1 MSYTQEQLEK
11 WNYAIECFR
20 KRPDVNPV
28 SFEQWIKPIKLYAV
42 ISNEVIATSPCLHM
56 MGPFIGRYRSD
67 LEVVIRT
74 VFGMEYSLTL
84 TDPDKVPQIPTTP
97 ASASSLNPKYK
108 FENFITGES
117 NRFAYASALAVA
129 EAPGLAY
136 NPYFVYGDVGLGK
149 THLMNAIGNF
159 ILQRN
164 PNTNIL
170 LTTSEAL
177 TNELVESILK
187 HQGGS
192 ELRNKMRT
200 VDVLMVDDI
209 QFLSKT
215 TRTQEEFFH
224 TFNELYNNNKQ
235 IIVTSDRPPKELPTL
250 EERLR
255 SRFNWGL
262 TVDIQKPDYETRIAI
277 LQQKAEEAGIAIPRD
292 AIEYIAAHFDKSIRD
307 LEGALTRVSAQS
319 RLLNVPI
326 SLSLTESAL
335 GSLVTTQDT
344 REITPQLIMMVI
356 SKKYS
361 VSVDDLLSANRS
373 RDIAV
378 PRQIAIYLTRK
389 LTELSTTSI
398 GAAFGNRDHTTVL
411 HSCEKI
417 AKQVKDDVSFKRKM
431 EELIDLVRNS

>member
-1 MSYTQEQLEK
+1 MAYTQEQLNN
-11 WNYAIECFR
+11 WNRVIECFR
-20 KRPDVNPV
+20 NSGVATV
-28 SFEQWIKPIKLYAV
+28 SFNEWVKPMELYAV
-42 ISNEVIATSPCLHM
+42 TSNEVIVTSPKLQM
-56 MGPFIGRYRSD
+56 MGPIRGRYHSQ
-67 LEVVIRT
+67 LEVLVRT
-74 VFGMEYSLTL
+74 IFGIDYSLTL
-84 TDPDKVPQIPTTP
+84 TEPDRVPQLPTNT
-97 ASASSLNPKYK
+97 STLNPKYQ
-108 FENFITGES
+108 FDNFITGES
-117 NRFAYASALAVA
+117 NRFAYATALAVA
-129 EAPGLAY
+129 EAPGVSY
-136 NPYFVYGDVGLGK
+136 NPYFIYGDVGLGK

-192 ELRNKMRT
+192 ELRSKMRS

-262 TVDIQKPDYETRIAI
+262 TVDIQKPDFETRIAI
-277 LQQKAEEAGIAIPRD
+277 LEKKAEESGVILPRD
-292 AIEYIAAHFDKSIRD
+292 AVEYIASHFDKSIRD

-319 RLLNVPI
+319 KLAGSAITLD
-326 SLSLTESAL
+326 LAESAL

-344 REITPQLIMMVI
+344 REITPELIMEVVA
-356 SKKYS
+356 KKYS
-361 VSVDDLLSANRS
+361 VTVEDLLSPNRS

-378 PRQIAIYLTRK
+378 PRQIGMYLSRK
-389 LTELSTTSI
+389 MTELSTTSI

-411 HSCEKI
+411 HSCDKI
-417 AKQVKDDVSFKRKM
+417 AKQVKDDVAFKRKI
-431 EELIDLVRNS
+431 EELMSMIKNS